1 MLAFEPI
8 SCAFALSALEQVCCR
23 RPDRVPC
30 TKAKIWLRR
39 APADVLLDVA
49 VSEVAEGAMDVM
61 NTVDVGVLFAAAMLI
76 IMQLMLR
83 RNY

>member
-8 SCAFALSALEQVCCR
+8 SCAIALSALEQVCCR

-49 VSEVAEGAMDVM
+49 VSEVAEGAMNVV
-61 NTVDVGVLFAAAMLI
+61 NTVDAGVLLAAAMLI

-83 RNY
+83 RNH

>member
-49 VSEVAEGAMDVM
+49 VSEVAEGAMNVV
-61 NTVDVGVLFAAAMLI
+61 NTVDAGVLLAAAMLI

-83 RNY
+83 RNH